1 MNTAQNLKAQNQ
13 KENEKEKLI
22 RLLKQ
27 IGIFYTDKGN
37 RILIFG
43 AVMGINKNEIEILQ
57 NISTIRIIENA
68 ESYRIIVKK
77 ITKTGEIEISKNAQI
92 KYKHPDLIID
102 L

>member
-1 MNTAQNLKAQNQ
+1 MPMTQNL

-22 RLLKQ
+22 RLLRH

-37 RILIFG
+37 RILIWG
-43 AVMGINKNEIEILQ
+43 VIMEINKNEIEILQ
-57 NISTIRIIENA
+57 NISTIRIIENV
-68 ESYRIIVKK
+68 ESYRIIAKK
-77 ITKTGEIEISKNAQI
+77 VTKIEEIEISKNVQI